1 MQVRT
6 MTKIAIISCIIVA
19 VCVFQTAEAGIFDTS
34 GLDSILGGVKSGVT
48 DARGNVNNAE
58 QEVEN
63 RGKGLIS
70 DIQNKLE
77 SSKSQLQN
85 STGCKK
91 LYSDAQ
97 QMSNNLI
104 AVFKTCISNE
114 TQTYSTDIQKLS
126 DTVNNL
132 TSLLG
137 KGFQDIANCTQKLVT
152 PWEITQIGQCFST
165 NTQDHFKILLK
176 MWEAVLDANELV
188 KIFPSMGTCFVS
200 TVLQLI
206 SSNADKLI
214 KDVQQCYT

>member
-1 MQVRT
+1 
-6 MTKIAIISCIIVA
+6 MTKIGIISCIIVA
-19 VCVFQTAEAGIFDTS
+19 VCVFQTAGAGIFNTLE
-34 GLDSILGGVKSGVT
+34 LDSILGGVKSGVT
-48 DARGNVNNAE
+48 DSLGNVKKME

-91 LYSDAQ
+91 LYSNAQ
-97 QMSNNLI
+97 EISNNLI
-104 AVFKTCISNE
+104 MVFKTCMSNG
-114 TQTYSTDIQKLS
+114 TQAYSADIQKLS
-126 DTVNNL
+126 NVVNNL
-132 TSLLG
+132 TGLLG
-137 KGFQDIANCTQKLVT
+137 KGYQDIVSCYQKLVT

-165 NTQDHFKILLK
+165 MTQDHFKILLK
-176 MWEAVLDANELV
+176 MWKAVLDANKLV
-188 KIFPSMGTCFVS
+188 EIFPSIGTCFVS
-200 TVLQLI
+200 AALQSI